1 VKKNKIIPVNSPII
15 TNLDALEVYKTVKSG
30 WISSLGNKII
40 DFEEKFAKL
49 TNRKFAATVANGTA
63 ALEIAIKTLN
73 LKPNFEVIIPTF
85 NIISAALA
93 VVKNNLKPVLVDSDL
108 NTWNMCLKDFEKKI
122 TKKTRAIIVT
132 HTYGFPCNIDQ
143 IIKICK
149 KNKIIIIEDA
159 AEMIGQTYKGKPCGS
174 FGEISI
180 FSFYANKHITTG
192 EGGIIL
198 TNNKK
203 LYEKACSLRN
213 LAFGKKNR
221 FNHDD
226 IGWNY
231 RFTNMQAAL
240 GLSQLKRLS
249 KIIRTKRII
258 GHQYYNLLK
267 TNKFISIQPPTL
279 NNESNIY
286 WIFGILIKKNSKFK
300 KETVIKKLL
309 NKGIQCRDF
318 FWPMHK
324 QKIFKNIIKFKNK
337 KFPIADLLSKN
348 GFYIPTGMNIT
359 NKEIK
364 YISTSIN
371 KIFR

>member
-1 VKKNKIIPVNSPII
+1 MKKNKIIPVNSPII
-15 TNLDALEVYKTVKSG
+15 TNQDALEVYKTVKSG
-30 WISSLGNKII
+30 WISSLGSKII

-73 LKPNFEVIIPTF
+73 LKPNSEIIIPTF
-85 NIISAALA
+85 NIISAALS

-108 NTWNMCLKDFEKKI
+108 NTWNMCIKDFEKKI
-122 TKKTRAIIVT
+122 TKKTKAVIVT
-132 HTYGFPCNIDQ
+132 HTYGFPCNMDQ
-143 IIKICK
+143 IIRICK
-149 KNKIIIIEDA
+149 TKKIIIIEDA

-198 TNNKK
+198 TNKKK
-203 LYEKACSLRN
+203 LHEKACSLRN

-221 FNHDD
+221 FNHED

-231 RFTNMQAAL
+231 RFTNIQAAL
-240 GLSQLKRLS
+240 GLSQLKRLD
-249 KIIRTKRII
+249 KIVRVKRRI
-258 GHQYYNLLK
+258 GLQYYNLLK
-267 TNKFISIQPPTL
+267 KNKHITIQPPTL

-309 NKGIQCRDF
+309 NKRIQCRDF
-318 FWPMHK
+318 FWPMHR
-324 QKIFKNIIKFKNK
+324 QKIFKKTMHFRNK
-337 KFPIADLLSKN
+337 KFLVADLLSKN
-348 GFYIPTGMNIT
+348 GFYIPTGINIT
-359 NKEIK
+359 KKEIK

-371 KIFR
+371 NIFK

>member
-1 VKKNKIIPVNSPII
+1 MKKNKIIPVNSPII
-15 TNLDALEVYKTVKSG
+15 TNQDALEVYKTVKSG
-30 WISSLGNKII
+30 WISSFGNKII
-40 DFEEKFAKL
+40 DFERKFAKL
-49 TNRKFAATVANGTA
+49 TKRKFAATVTNGTA
-63 ALEIAIKTLN
+63 ALEIALKIIN
-73 LKPNFEVIIPTF
+73 LKPNSEVIIPTF

-108 NTWNMCLKDFEKKI
+108 NTWNMCLKDLKKKI
-122 TKKTRAIIVT
+122 TKKTKAIVVT
-132 HTYGFPCNIDQ
+132 HTYGFPCDMDQ
-143 IIKICK
+143 ILKICK
-149 KNKIIIIEDA
+149 QNKIIIIEDA
-159 AEMIGQTYKGKPCGS
+159 AEMIGQTYKRKPCGS

-198 TNNKK
+198 TNKKK
-203 LYEKACSLRN
+203 LHEKACSLRN

-240 GLSQLKRLS
+240 GLNQLKRLD

-258 GHQYYNLLK
+258 GTKYYNLLK
-267 TNKFISIQPPTL
+267 NNKYITIQPPIL
-279 NNESNIY
+279 NKESNIY

-300 KETVIKKLL
+300 KEAVIKKLL
-309 NKGIQCRDF
+309 NKRIQCRDF

-324 QKIFKNIIKFKNK
+324 QKIFKNVIQSKNK

-359 NKEIK
+359 KKEIK

-371 KIFR
+371 NIFK

>member
-1 VKKNKIIPVNSPII
+1 
-15 TNLDALEVYKTVKSG
+15 
-30 WISSLGNKII
+30 
-40 DFEEKFAKL
+40 
-49 TNRKFAATVANGTA
+49 
-63 ALEIAIKTLN
+63 
-73 LKPNFEVIIPTF
+73 
-85 NIISAALA
+85 
-93 VVKNNLKPVLVDSDL
+93 
-108 NTWNMCLKDFEKKI
+108 MCLKDFEKKI
-122 TKKTRAIIVT
+122 TKKTKAVIVT
-132 HTYGFPCNIDQ
+132 HTYGFPCNMNQ
-143 IIKICK
+143 IIRICK
-149 KNKIIIIEDA
+149 KKKIIIIEDA

-174 FGEISI
+174 FGKLSI

-198 TNNKK
+198 TNKKK
-203 LYEKACSLRN
+203 LHEKACSLRN

-221 FNHDD
+221 FNHED

-240 GLSQLKRLS
+240 GLSQLKRLD
-249 KIIRTKRII
+249 KIVRVKRRI
-258 GHQYYNLLK
+258 GLQYYNLLK
-267 TNKFISIQPPTL
+267 KNKHITMQPPIL

-337 KFPIADLLSKN
+337 KVPVADLLSKN

-359 NKEIK
+359 KKEIK